1 MTAWISPLSSF
12 SSFLVFWSSCS
23 CSTLYFEWSKL
34 ASSSL
39 KELSGKLIKKCSSS
53 LPDRPRLW
61 VSPSTNHIVDL
72 VNRLARPTYAGRVA
86 GRVDETIERVAGV
99 KAETLLL
106 EVPSTSGR
114 CEQKREKA
122 GQPAGL
128 VNSGDHSDR
137 LPSLNCA
144 AVTTTCHTVE
154 RKQTIN
160 TNTILGLV
168 IYYYSFHFNIAENK
182 KVIKVIN

>member
-1 MTAWISPLSSF
+1 MISPLSSF
-12 SSFLVFWSSCS
+12 SAFLVICCSCS
-23 CSTLYFEWSKL
+23 CSTLYFEWSKS

-61 VSPSTNHIVDL
+61 ISPSTISHCNLIR
-72 VNRLARPTYAGRVA
+72 RLAGPTYAGWVA
-86 GRVDETIERVAGV
+86 GRVDETVERVAGV

-106 EVPSTSGR
+106 EVPATSGR
-114 CEQKREKA
+114 CEQKGEKE

-144 AVTTTCHTVE
+144 AVTTTCHTV
-154 RKQTIN
+154 
-160 TNTILGLV
+160 
-168 IYYYSFHFNIAENK
+168 
-182 KVIKVIN
+182 